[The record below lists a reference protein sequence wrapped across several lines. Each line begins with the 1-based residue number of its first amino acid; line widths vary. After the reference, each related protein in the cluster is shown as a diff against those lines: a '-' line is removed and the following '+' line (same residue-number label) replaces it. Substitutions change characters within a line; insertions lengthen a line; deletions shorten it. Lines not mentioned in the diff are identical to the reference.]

1 MLTPSS
7 VNSVE
12 PPIVID
18 KVSTVSSLLK
28 QLQVCSQIPFS
39 GRLDLN
45 IQHHQAHQSSLF
57 FHLGHLIWA
66 ASEIHPIRRWCR
78 QISQH
83 CPQLLLDSVSQSSN
97 QIPDDYFSL
106 AKLMKQGKVDR
117 EQMVS
122 VVLGQITE
130 ILFDVIQSIQL
141 RKNLQSRTEVQLIYR
156 QPPQDFRNAIDS
168 TLISIQVD
176 QAWQQVEQVWNDWEQ
191 AELTHL
197 SPNLAPVIWEA
208 EKLMLQTP
216 VAVYNNL
223 TILLDGNRTLRDLA
237 IKLKQKPLHLI
248 QSIKPYIHRR
258 MIRLIEVGDLL
269 DSVPLA
275 MPPSAQSSPV
285 IVTTLTVPKVG
296 SSLIAYIDDS
306 QFDAMTMNYVLS
318 QANYRFINIQDP
330 TQALPLLLELKPS
343 LIFLDLVMPN
353 TNGYEICTQIRRTST
368 FRNTPVIIVTSND
381 RIIDRV
387 RAKLVGSSGFLAKPI
402 TSEKV
407 IKVLQY
413 HLSSKHFG

>member
-1 MLTPSS
+1 MSS
-7 VNSVE
+7 VG

-18 KVSTVSSLLK
+18 KISTVAALIK
-28 QLQVCSQIPFS
+28 QLQVCSQISFS

-45 IQHHQAHQSSLF
+45 IQHHQAHRSSLF
-57 FHLGHLIWA
+57 FHLGHLTWG

-78 QISQH
+78 QVSQH
-83 CPQLLLDSVSQSSN
+83 CPQLSINAVSQSSD

-106 AKLMKQGKVDR
+106 AKLVRQGKVAQ
-117 EQMVS
+117 EQMIA

-141 RKNLQSRTEVQLIYR
+141 GNSCQSRTEVQLIYR
-156 QPPQDFRNAIDS
+156 QPPEDFRNAIDS
-168 TLISIQVD
+168 TLVSIEID
-176 QAWQQVEQVWNDWEQ
+176 QAWQQAEQIWNDWEK
-191 AELTHL
+191 ADLTHL

-208 EKLMLQTP
+208 EKLKLQTP
-216 VAVYNNL
+216 PAVYSNL
-223 TILLDGNRTLRDLA
+223 TTLLDGNRTLRDLA

-258 MIRLIEVGDLL
+258 MIGLIEVGDLL

-275 MPPSAQSSPV
+275 TPLSAQPSPV
-285 IVTTLTVPKVG
+285 VAPTDPASSSVG
-296 SSLIAYIDDS
+296 SPLIAYIDDS
-306 QFDAMTMNYVLS
+306 QFDAMTMNHVLS

-330 TQALPLLLELKPS
+330 IQALPILLELKPS

-368 FRNTPVIIVTSND
+368 FKNTPVIIVTSSD
-381 RIIDRV
+381 GIIDRV

-407 IKVLQY
+407 RKVLQRY
-413 HLSSKHFG
+413 LSNQPLG